1 MEILDVGCGSKPKGD
16 VNVDLL
22 VENDEW
28 KRKVDPKRIP
38 NFIKADAHH
47 LPFKDKAFK
56 TTIMNHTLEHL
67 RDPILAISEIARVT
81 RDEMK
86 VTVPNLFQ
94 FLADC
99 VRPRKLL
106 WISKHHK
113 KKLFTKA
120 LLHQLLQNEG
130 LVEVRNKLLEYEIR
144 VRLNRL

>member
-22 VENDEW
+22 IEDDEW
-28 KRKVDPKRIP
+28 KHKVDPRRIP
-38 NFIKADAHH
+38 NFIKADAHY

-67 RDPILAISEIARVT
+67 RNPVLVISEIVRIT
-81 RDEMK
+81 REEIK
-86 VTVPNLFQ
+86 IAVPNLFQ

-99 VRPRKLL
+99 ARPHKLL

-120 LLHQLLQNEG
+120 FLRELLRNTG
-130 LVEVRNKLLEYEIR
+130 AVEIRNKLLEYETR
-144 VRLNRL
+144 VRLNE